1 MGTLKELLKIAT
13 DEIGVE
19 ESPPNSNKVKYNTWY
34 YGREVSGPDYP
45 WCMVFCQW
53 VYNKAGVK
61 LPVRTASCTTMLNE
75 AKRVKRYY
83 SGYHLK
89 PGDLVLFDFKHT
101 GINAQHCGIVESVN
115 GTKITAIEG
124 NTSTTNQTNGGCVM
138 RRGRTANQV
147 IGAFR
152 PIFDGEEVEIDMTI
166 ADFVNKLSEKEAY
179 TLLTKAMAYADKQP
193 QPQWSR
199 NEGHWDKALKK
210 KVVTSDTPE
219 GIVKRD
225 ELIAILGR
233 LDIL

>member
-1 MGTLKELLKIAT
+1 MGTLKDLLETAKA
-13 DEIGVE
+13 EIGVE
-19 ESPPNSNKVKYNTWY
+19 ESPPNSNIVKYNTWY
-34 YGREVSGPDYP
+34 YGRKVSGPDYP

-53 VYNKAGVK
+53 VFDKAGVK
-61 LPVRTASCTTMLNE
+61 LPARTASCTTMLAE

-83 SGYHLK
+83 SRYHLK
-89 PGDLVLFDFKHT
+89 PGDLVLFDFK
-101 GINAQHCGIVESVN
+101 GNGVNAQHCGIVESIYGN
-115 GTKITAIEG
+115 RFNCIEG

-138 RRGRTANQV
+138 RRGRTTNQV

-179 TLLTKAMAYADKQP
+179 TLLTKAMAYADKQT
-193 QPQWSR
+193 QPKWSKD
-199 NEGHWDKALKK
+199 EGHWDEALKK
-210 KVVTSDTPE
+210 KIVTSNTPE

>member
-19 ESPPNSNKVKYNTWY
+19 ESPPNSNRVKYNTWY

-61 LPVRTASCTTMLNE
+61 LPVCTASCTTMLNE

-89 PGDLVLFDFKHT
+89 PGDLVLFDFKRT

-199 NEGHWDKALKK
+199 NEGYWDKARKK